1 MFFKYK
7 NKILITSVLTILPL
21 FIGLILWNILPA
33 KLPMRFTFDGT
44 VDEYAPKIYLILGLP
59 LFLLVIHLICV
70 FASIYD
76 EKSDKENSI
85 ILNIVFFSIPVLSI
99 CICSFLYA
107 YSLDLLHSLNISSLC
122 YGLAGIMY
130 IILGAAIFKVKQ
142 NSTFGFRLP
151 WTMNNEIIWNKTN
164 KLGCYLMLITGI
176 ITLISTLF
184 INPKSQFI
192 LFMILNLFVFLI
204 PCIYSF
210 VLYKLLQN

>member
-1 MFFKYK
+1 MCIYK
-7 NKILITSVLTILPL
+7 LEFNFSLQ
-21 FIGLILWNILPA
+21 
-33 KLPMRFTFDGT
+33 
-44 VDEYAPKIYLILGLP
+44 
-59 LFLLVIHLICV
+59 
-70 FASIYD
+70 
-76 EKSDKENSI
+76 DKENAT

-99 CICSFLYA
+99 CICFFLYA

-122 YGLAGIMY
+122 YGLGGIMY

-164 KLGCYLMLITGI
+164 KLGGYLMLVVGI

-184 INPKSQFI
+184 INAKSQFI
-192 LFMILNLFVFLI
+192 LFMILNLFVVLI